1 MNVENVFVVTSSL
14 FTAASFDAEAQAF
27 GIRTEKVTTTAKTF
41 SVDDVIKLY
50 FGGNLE
56 ILDFP

>member
-41 SVDDVIKLY
+41 SVDDVLNFI
-50 FGGNLE
+50 LE
-56 ILDFP
+56 EIWKF